1 LFLNSLLDRLRI
13 ESKQRLVNSPQ
24 GQLALMES
32 SYRLQATATEQK
44 NTRGRERE
52 REKHRK

>member
-1 LFLNSLLDRLRI
+1 
-13 ESKQRLVNSPQ
+13 
-24 GQLALMES
+24 MES

-52 REKHRK
+52 REAQEITRRKENYGAQRQ